1 MDNTTKVLLAGA
13 AALAAIVGGLY
24 FLETVKSKTSSTS
37 STTTTTTT
45 TTTTAQASLTLSA
58 AATNIDVGVPD
69 TFTVTASGIPDGT
82 PVTLWVLYGGNN
94 WTQVGTQTLSGG
106 QATFSYTPTLAGTYY
121 FQATANIGGG
131 S

>member
-13 AALAAIVGGLY
+13 AAVAAVVGGLY
-24 FLETVKSKTSSTS
+24 VLETAKAKSQ
-37 STTTTTTT
+37 TTT

-58 AATNIDVGVPD
+58 AATNIDAGIPD

-106 QATFSYTPTLAGTYY
+106 QATFSYTPSLAGTYY
-121 FQATANIGGG
+121 FQATANVGG
-131 S
+131 SS

>member
-13 AALAAIVGGLY
+13 AAMAAVVGGLY
-24 FLETVKSKTSSTS
+24 VLETVKAK
-37 STTTTTTT
+37 TTTT
-45 TTTTAQASLTLSA
+45 QARLTLSA

-94 WTQVGTQTLSGG
+94 WSQVDTQTLSGG
-106 QATFSYTPTLAGTYY
+106 QATFSYTPSLAGTYY
-121 FQATANIGGG
+121 FQATANVGG
-131 S
+131 SS

>member
-13 AALAAIVGGLY
+13 AAVAAVVGGLY
-24 FLETVKSKTSSTS
+24 VLETAKAKSQ
-37 STTTTTTT
+37 TTT

-94 WTQVGTQTLSGG
+94 WTQVDTQTLSRG
-106 QATFSYTPTLAGTYY
+106 QATFSYTPSLAGTYY
-121 FQATANIGGG
+121 FQATANVGG
-131 S
+131 SS

>member
-13 AALAAIVGGLY
+13 AAVAAVVGGLY
-24 FLETVKSKTSSTS
+24 VLETVKAKAP
-37 STTTTTTT
+37 TTTTT
-45 TTTTAQASLTLSA
+45 QASLTLSA

-94 WTQVGTQTLSGG
+94 WTQVSTQTLSGG
-106 QATFSYTPTLAGTYY
+106 QATFSYTPSLAGTYY
-121 FQATANIGGG
+121 FQATANVGG
-131 S
+131 SS

>member
-13 AALAAIVGGLY
+13 AAMAAVVGGLY
-24 FLETVKSKTSSTS
+24 VLETAKAKSQ
-37 STTTTTTT
+37 TTTTTTT
-45 TTTTAQASLTLSA
+45 SQASLTLSA

-94 WTQVGTQTLSGG
+94 WTQVDTQTLSGG
-106 QATFSYTPTLAGTYY
+106 QATFSYTPSLAGTYY
-121 FQATANIGGG
+121 FQATANVGG
-131 S
+131 SS

>member
-1 MDNTTKVLLAGA
+1 MDNTTKILLAGA
-13 AALAAIVGGLY
+13 AAAAAVVGGLY
-24 FLETVKSKTSSTS
+24 VLETVKAKSQ
-37 STTTTTTT
+37 TTTTQTT
-45 TTTTAQASLTLSA
+45 QASLTLSA
-58 AATNIDVGVPD
+58 AATNIYVGVPD

-121 FQATANIGGG
+121 FQATANVGG
-131 S
+131 SSQ

>member
-13 AALAAIVGGLY
+13 AAMATVVGGLY
-24 FLETVKSKTSSTS
+24 ILETVKAKSQ
-37 STTTTTTT
+37 TTTTTT
-45 TTTTAQASLTLSA
+45 QASLTLSA

-94 WTQVGTQTLSGG
+94 WTQVDTQTLSGG
-106 QATFSYTPTLAGTYY
+106 QATFSYTPSLAGTYY
-121 FQATANIGGG
+121 FQATANVGG
-131 S
+131 SS

>member
-13 AALAAIVGGLY
+13 AAMAAVVGGLY
-24 FLETVKSKTSSTS
+24 VLETAKAKSQTTTA
-37 STTTTTTT
+37 TTTTT
-45 TTTTAQASLTLSA
+45 QASLTLSA

-94 WTQVGTQTLSGG
+94 WTQVDTQTLSGG
-106 QATFSYTPTLAGTYY
+106 QATFSYTPSLAGTYY
-121 FQATANIGGG
+121 FQATANVGG
-131 S
+131 SS

>member
-13 AALAAIVGGLY
+13 AAMAAVVGGLY
-24 FLETVKSKTSSTS
+24 VLETVKAKSQ
-37 STTTTTTT
+37 TTT

-94 WTQVGTQTLSGG
+94 WTQVDTQTLSGG
-106 QATFSYTPTLAGTYY
+106 QATFSYTPSLAGTYY
-121 FQATANIGGG
+121 FQATANVGG
-131 S
+131 SS